1 MAARERSLVFLKG
14 RCSRTQVLRVF
25 LYEHPDIALPGRN
38 LAPELRAI
46 VFHVVD
52 KETNT
57 GW

>member
-1 MAARERSLVFLKG
+1 MFLKG
-14 RCSRTQVLRVF
+14 RCSGAQILRVF
-25 LYEHPDIALPGRN
+25 LCEHPDIALPGRN
-38 LAPELRAI
+38 LAPELPAM